1 MLTGVQFYIYIL
13 KEECYMNMK
22 FLLAAVD
29 QGETKVNCSCE
40 FSEMEP
46 AVAIQMIK
54 ASTEAPDKWKGL
66 VRTISECLVEEQKR
80 EFDARMALDR
90 DEFEWRKKKEADEKY
105 WQKRYEDVDKRY
117 DELYKEKQKLQ
128 DKVWKLKINGAV
140 DDDDDDEDEESD
152 RD

>member
-1 MLTGVQFYIYIL
+1 
-13 KEECYMNMK
+13 MNMK
-22 FLLAAVD
+22 VMLVAID

-40 FSEMEP
+40 FSEVEP

-54 ASTEAPDKWKGL
+54 ASTEAPEKWKGL

-90 DEFEWRKKKEADEKY
+90 DEFEWRKKKDQNEIYWKDRYNDLEK
-105 WQKRYEDVDKRY
+105 RNDD
-117 DELYKEKQKLQ
+117 LYKEKEKLQ
-128 DKVWKLKINGAV
+128 NKVWKLQMNGAHID
-140 DDDDDDEDEESD
+140 DDDDDDEDDDTD

>member
-1 MLTGVQFYIYIL
+1 
-13 KEECYMNMK
+13 MNMK
-22 FLLAAVD
+22 VTLVAID
-29 QGETKVNCSCE
+29 QGETKLNCNVDFTE
-40 FSEMEP
+40 VEP

-54 ASTEAPDKWKGL
+54 ASTEAPEKWKSL

-90 DEFEWRKKKEADEKY
+90 DEFEWRKKKDQDEIY
-105 WQKRYEDVDKRY
+105 WKDRYTDMEKRY
-117 DELYKEKQKLQ
+117 DEVYKEKAKLQ

-140 DDDDDDEDEESD
+140 DDDDDDDEDDESD